1 MMLSICYKVSQ
12 GNSKYTT
19 KVMQHMSYTA
29 WQYNQEMQEFEW
41 DIPSDY
47 NIVDVVERHA
57 ARMPQKV
64 AIFWE
69 DANGNERK
77 LTFPELADKAR
88 RFGAG
93 LMRLGVKKG
102 DPVLH
107 VLPRL
112 PEAHVAQLGTFAAG
126 GVAVPCS
133 EMLKAKE
140 IEYRSQVSGATI
152 IVADMSTAQV
162 VEEAQKQSPLNTMIL
177 IGGSREGWISFD
189 ELIDENTPDRQKVPL
204 YADDPMTI
212 NFTSGTTGNA
222 KPVVHKHRWMYVH
235 NRITGRYWWNASEDD
250 MIWATTAPGWAK
262 WYWSPV
268 GVALTSGASQLMY
281 NGKFDSVH
289 YLELMEK
296 YKVTKLCATPTEY
309 RLFAQLPDM
318 DKYKLA
324 LTDAVSAGEP
334 LNVEP
339 IEAFKRAFGVIIRDG
354 YGQTESVCLVCNY
367 PGIKVKPGAM
377 GKPTPG
383 TGVTLIDEKGN
394 KVKKGEIGEIALRP
408 DSPAIFDGYWKAPEL
423 DKEAFSGGWYR
434 TGDLA
439 RMDEDGYLFFEGRA
453 DDVILT
459 SGYRIGPFE
468 VEDAL
473 VSHPAVVE
481 AAAVAAP
488 HRDRGEIVKAFLILA
503 EGYLPSEMLVKE
515 LQEHVKSVTAPYKY
529 PRAIE
534 FVEKLPKTTSGKI
547 KRAELKRREWEGWDR
562 H

>member
-1 MMLSICYKVSQ
+1 MPYS
-12 GNSKYTT
+12 
-19 KVMQHMSYTA
+19 A
-29 WQYNQEMQEFEW
+29 EQYEKEMRDFKW
-41 DIPSDY
+41 GIPSDY

-57 ARMPQKV
+57 AKTPDKV
-64 AIFWE
+64 AVFWE
-69 DANGNERK
+69 DAEGNKREV
-77 LTFPELADKAR
+77 TFSELAEKAR
-88 RFGAG
+88 RLGAG
-93 LMRLGVKKG
+93 LMKLGVRKG

-112 PEAHVAQLGTFAAG
+112 PEAHMAQLGTFVAG

-140 IEYRSQVSGATI
+140 IAYRSQVSGAAV
-152 IVADMSTAQV
+152 IVADISIAEA
-162 VEEAQKQSPLNTMIL
+162 VEEAKKESPLSKMVL
-177 IGGSREGWISFD
+177 IGGSRDGWMSFD
-189 ELIDENTPDRQKVPL
+189 ELVAENSPDEPKVAL
-204 YADDPMTI
+204 SANDPMTI

-235 NRITGRYWWNASEDD
+235 NSITGRYWWDVSRDD
-250 MIWATTAPGWAK
+250 IIWATTAPGWAK

-281 NGKFDSVH
+281 NGKFDSSR
-289 YLELMEK
+289 YLELMER
-296 YKVTKLCATPTEY
+296 YKITKLCATPTEY

-318 DKYKLA
+318 GKYNLV

-339 IEAFKRAFGVIIRDG
+339 IEAFKRAFGVTIRDG

-383 TGVTLIDEKGN
+383 TGVTLIDQQGN
-394 KVKKGEIGEIALRP
+394 PVKKGEIGEIALRP
-408 DSPAIFDGYWKAPEL
+408 ESPAIFDGYWKAPEL
-423 DKEAFSGGWYR
+423 DMEAFSGGWYR

-439 RMDEDGYLFFEGRA
+439 RTDDDGYLFFEGRA

-488 HRDRGEIVKAFLILA
+488 NRDRGEIVKAFVILA
-503 EGYLPSEMLVKE
+503 EGHSPSDNLVKE

-534 FVEKLPKTTSGKI
+534 FVKELPKTTSGKI

>member
-1 MMLSICYKVSQ
+1 MP
-12 GNSKYTT
+12 YT
-19 KVMQHMSYTA
+19 KEDYEREVR
-29 WQYNQEMQEFEW
+29 EFVW
-41 DIPSDY
+41 DIPVDY
-47 NIVDVVERHA
+47 NIVDVVAGHA
-57 ARMPQKV
+57 KKDPGKV
-64 AIFWE
+64 AIYWE
-69 DANGNERK
+69 DGDGNKREM
-77 LTFPELADKAR
+77 TYAELIDKAK

-93 LMRLGVKKG
+93 LAKLGVKKS

-112 PEAHVAQLGTFAAG
+112 PEAHAAQLGTFVAG

-133 EMLKAKE
+133 EMLKPKE
-140 IEYRSQVSGATI
+140 IAYRATVSGGKV
-152 IVADMSTAQV
+152 IVADQTTAAA
-162 VEEAQKQSPLNTMIL
+162 VEEAAAGSPLETMII
-177 IGGSREGWISFD
+177 IGGVRDGWIGFD
-189 ELIDENTPDRQKVPL
+189 DLVNENSPDEVNVPL
-204 YADDPMTI
+204 TADDPMTI

-222 KPVVHKHRWMYVH
+222 KPVVHKHRWMFCH
-235 NRITGRYWWNASEDD
+235 NRVTGRYWWDATADD
-250 MIWATTAPGWAK
+250 IIWATTAPGWAK

-268 GVALTSGASQLMY
+268 GVGLTTGASQLMY
-281 NGKFDSVH
+281 NGRYDAEH
-289 YLELMEK
+289 YLELIER

-318 DKYKLA
+318 GKYKVVLKDA
-324 LTDAVSAGEP
+324 LSAGEP

-339 IEAFKRAFGVIIRDG
+339 IEAFKRAFGVTIRDG

-367 PGIKVKPGAM
+367 PGLKVKPGAM

-383 TGVTLIDEKGN
+383 PGVTLIDEDGN
-394 KVKKGEIGEIALRP
+394 PVAKGEVGEISLSP

-423 DKEAFSGGWYR
+423 DEEAFSGGWYR

-439 RMDEDGYLFFEGRA
+439 RMDEEGYLFFEGRA

-488 HRDRGEIVKAFLILA
+488 HRDRGEIVKAFVILA
-503 EGYLPSEMLVKE
+503 KGYEPSDELVKE
-515 LQEHVKSVTAPYKY
+515 LQNHVKNVTAPYKY

-534 FVEKLPKTTSGKI
+534 FVTELPKTTSGKI
-547 KRAELKRREWEGWDR
+547 KRAVLKKREWEGWDR